1 MTKKCII
8 LANGFPPDRKTV
20 RFLQNKGYTTLLCAD
35 GGANSAKTLD
45 LIPQYIIGDLDSI
58 KPDVYEYYSGKSN
71 IIKINRQD
79 DTDVEKCLKFVIK
92 KKHDEVVLLGATGD
106 RLDHSFCNLG
116 IVLKY
121 FSKIKMMIIHQRS
134 LLAAYTGNIILNTI
148 PNEIIS
154 LYGIDSKTRVK
165 SSGLKY
171 PLKNIAL
178 PFGQKESTSNIAVN
192 NKVQLQIK
200 GGIIF
205 VIRDFG
211 LLKKHD
217 LF

>member
-1 MTKKCII
+1 MKKCII
-8 LANGFPPDRKTV
+8 LANGFPPNRKTV

-35 GGANSAKTLD
+35 GGANSAKTLN
-45 LIPQYIIGDLDSI
+45 LIPEYIIGDLDSI
-58 KPDVYEYYSGKSN
+58 KPDVNKYFSDKSN
-71 IIKINRQD
+71 IIKINRQN
-79 DTDVEKCLKFVIK
+79 DTDVEKCLKFAVK
-92 KKHDEVVLLGATGD
+92 KKFDEVILLGATGD

-116 IVLKY
+116 IILKY
-121 FSKIKMMIIHQRS
+121 FSKIKIMIIHQRS
-134 LLAAYTGNIILNTI
+134 LLSAFKGNIILNSI
-148 PNEIIS
+148 PDEIIS
-154 LYGIDSKTRVK
+154 IYGIDSKTRIK

-171 PLKNIAL
+171 PLNNVTL

-205 VIRDFG
+205 VIRDFD
-211 LLKKHD
+211 LLRKHD

>member
-1 MTKKCII
+1 MMKKCII
-8 LANGFPPDRKTV
+8 LANGLSPCKNTV
-20 RFLQNKGYTTLLCAD
+20 KYFHNKGYKTLLCAD

-45 LIPQYIIGDLDSI
+45 IIPQYIIGDLDSI
-58 KPDVYEYYSGKSN
+58 KPNVYEYYRDKCE
-71 IIKINRQD
+71 IIKINRQN

-92 KKHDEVVLLGATGD
+92 KKYNEVVLLGATGD
-106 RLDHSFCNLG
+106 RLDHSICNLG
-116 IVLKY
+116 IILKY
-121 FSKIKMMIIHQRS
+121 FRNIKILVIHKKS
-134 LLAAYTGNIILNTI
+134 LLSAYTGNIYLNTI

-154 LYGIDSKTRVK
+154 LYGFDAKTHIK

-178 PFGQKESTSNIAVN
+178 PFGQKESTSNIALN
-192 NKVQLQIK
+192 NTVQLQIK

>member
-1 MTKKCII
+1 MKKCII
-8 LANGFPPDRKTV
+8 LANGFPPRKNTV
-20 RFLQNKGYTTLLCAD
+20 KYLQDKGYKTLLCAD

-45 LIPQYIIGDLDSI
+45 LIPEYIIGDLDSI
-58 KPDVYEYYSGKSN
+58 RPDVYKFYSDKSD
-71 IIKINRQD
+71 IIKINRQN
-79 DTDVEKCLKFVIK
+79 DTDIEKCLKFVIK
-92 KKHDEVVLLGATGD
+92 KKYDEVVLLGATGD

-134 LLAAYTGNIILNTI
+134 LLTAYTGNIILSTI

-154 LYGIDSKTRVK
+154 LYGIDSRTRVK
-165 SSGLKY
+165 SYGLKY
-171 PLKNIAL
+171 PLKNITL

-205 VIRDFG
+205 VIRDFD
-211 LLKKHD
+211 LLKKYD

>member
-1 MTKKCII
+1 MMKKCII
-8 LANGFPPDRKTV
+8 LANGFPPRKNTV
-20 RFLQNKGYTTLLCAD
+20 KYLQDKGYKTLLCAD

-45 LIPQYIIGDLDSI
+45 LIPEYIIGDLDSI
-58 KPDVYEYYSGKSN
+58 RPDVYKFYSDKSD
-71 IIKINRQD
+71 IIKINRQN

-92 KKHDEVVLLGATGD
+92 KKYDEVVLLGATGD

-134 LLAAYTGNIILNTI
+134 LLTAYTGNIILSTI

-154 LYGIDSKTRVK
+154 LYGIDSRTRVK

-171 PLKNIAL
+171 PLKNITL

-205 VIRDFG
+205 VIRDFD
-211 LLKKHD
+211 LLKKYD

>member
-1 MTKKCII
+1 MKKCII
-8 LANGFPPDRKTV
+8 LANGFPPRKNTV
-20 RFLQNKGYTTLLCAD
+20 KYLQDKGYKTLLCAD

-45 LIPQYIIGDLDSI
+45 LIPEYIIGDLDSI
-58 KPDVYEYYSGKSN
+58 RPDVYKFYSDKSD
-71 IIKINRQD
+71 IIKINRQN

-92 KKHDEVVLLGATGD
+92 KKYDEVVLLGATGD

-134 LLAAYTGNIILNTI
+134 LLTAYTGNIILSTI

-154 LYGIDSKTRVK
+154 LYGIDSRTRVK

-171 PLKNIAL
+171 PLKNITL

-205 VIRDFG
+205 VIRYFD
-211 LLKKHD
+211 LLKKYD

>member
-1 MTKKCII
+1 MKKCII
-8 LANGFPPDRKTV
+8 LANGFPPRKNTV
-20 RFLQNKGYTTLLCAD
+20 KYLQDKGYKTLLCAD

-45 LIPQYIIGDLDSI
+45 LIPEYIIGDLDSI
-58 KPDVYEYYSGKSN
+58 RPDVYKYYSDKCD

-92 KKHDEVVLLGATGD
+92 KKYDEVVLLGATGD

-134 LLAAYTGNIILNTI
+134 LLTASTGNIILSTI

-154 LYGIDSKTRVK
+154 LYGIDSRTRVK

-171 PLKNIAL
+171 PLENITL

-192 NKVQLQIK
+192 NKVHLQIK

-205 VIRDFG
+205 VIRDFD
-211 LLKKHD
+211 LLKKND